1 MIKSQKSMDYNYFNR
16 YLKNSGSPEPLNMN
30 TLDEFFRLKF
40 NVLPEHEIDPK
51 EVVLLHE
58 YEMFIRQKYGL

>member
-16 YLKNSGSPEPLNMN
+16 YLKNSGSPEPINMN
-30 TLDEFFRLKF
+30 TLDEFFRLKL

-51 EVVLLHE
+51 EVVLLNE

>member
-16 YLKNSGSPEPLNMN
+16 YLKNCGSPEPLNMN
-30 TLDEFFRLKF
+30 TLDEFFRLKL

>member
-30 TLDEFFRLKF
+30 TLDEFFRLKL

-51 EVVLLHE
+51 EVVLLYE
-58 YEMFIRQKYGL
+58 YEMFMRKKYGL

>member
-1 MIKSQKSMDYNYFNR
+1 MIKSQKSMDYNYFNL

-30 TLDEFFRLKF
+30 TLDEFFRLKL

-51 EVVLLHE
+51 EVVLLH
-58 YEMFIRQKYGL
+58 